1 MGTLLVTTLVAVLVM
16 RKCLNK
22 LHSAEQTQQGREKDG
37 AYEMVESGKPAEAE
51 YEVVDL
57 DEPKEVNT
65 TQNPAYAAT
74 TNITHP

>member
-1 MGTLLVTTLVAVLVM
+1 MRLL
-16 RKCLNK
+16 
-22 LHSAEQTQQGREKDG
+22 SA
-37 AYEMVESGKPAEAE
+37 GKPAEAE

-57 DEPKEVNT
+57 DEPKEVNI

>member
-1 MGTLLVTTLVAVLVM
+1 
-16 RKCLNK
+16 
-22 LHSAEQTQQGREKDG
+22 
-37 AYEMVESGKPAEAE
+37 MVESGKPAEAE

-57 DEPKEVNT
+57 DEPKEVNKI